1 MSEERLQK
9 ILAECGVASRRKAE
23 ELIAAGKVKVNGRR
37 AKVGDK
43 ADLRRDTVTVEG
55 KRLSS
60 PEEKQYLML
69 NKPRGFVTTLSDEQ
83 GRKCVADLVA
93 GAGARVFP
101 VGRLDRDSEGLLL
114 MTNDGEFANAL
125 THPSGH
131 VPKVYRV
138 TLRQDV
144 TEEQAARFCAGMM
157 LDGQKT
163 APAEFHILLKEPTR
177 TVAEVVLYE
186 GRNRQIR
193 RMCDSLGLE
202 VIRLRRISIGGVRLG
217 MLQPG
222 KWRQL
227 EPQEVKLLMTQAN
240 IKSKE
245 ALRYTRQSRQ
255 RRREANDRYSSR

>member
-1 MSEERLQK
+1 MSDERLQK
-9 ILAECGVASRRKAE
+9 ILAECGIASRRRAE

-37 AKVGDK
+37 AQVGDK
-43 ADLRRDTVTVEG
+43 ADLKRDTVTVEG
-55 KRLSS
+55 KRLSA
-60 PEEKQYLML
+60 PEKKLYLML
-69 NKPRGFVTTLSDEQ
+69 NKPRGFVTTLRDEQ
-83 GRKCVADLVA
+83 GRKCVADLVT

-114 MTNDGEFANAL
+114 LTNDGEFANAL
-125 THPSGH
+125 THPSSH

-138 TLRQDV
+138 TIRQDV
-144 TEEQAARFCAGMM
+144 TEEQAARFCAGML
-157 LDGQKT
+157 LDGRQT

-193 RMCDSLGLE
+193 RMCESLGLE
-202 VIRLRRISIGGVRLG
+202 VIRLRRTSIGGVRLG

-222 KWRQL
+222 KWRPL

-245 ALRYTRQSRQ
+245 ALRYTRQ
-255 RRREANDRYSSR
+255 RRVEGNDRQSARR